1 MTSTTDGTDHLSA
14 RWRIAPSIPVAIG
27 VTMAYS
33 IVFVGIAASSAIPY
47 GEWFAT
53 APNAWR
59 AAVLPL
65 LGGAVVLVTFLA
77 WARRDGVFR
86 DPGRLAM
93 TAVLWAATAIF
104 AGCFLIRLLFVGWNR
119 LTPGLLVACA
129 AAGVLVGFC
138 EEVLFRGIVLRAL
151 RNGTRPEAWAVL
163 ASAVCFGL
171 FHLTNII
178 NGSPLEAVLPQVAIA
193 AVSGAVLYLFR
204 RGTGMLLAGMVAH
217 GLWDFSLFVPGAG
230 TTTAAVISVSFTVL
244 VVIVGVV
251 VLIAII
257 VRDRGT
263 VMTPAGV
270 RTGPA
275 AAVP

>member
-1 MTSTTDGTDHLSA
+1 MGPPTPPA
-14 RWRIAPSIPVAIG
+14 RWRIAPSVPVAVG
-27 VTMAYS
+27 VTIAYC
-33 IVFVGIAASSAIPY
+33 IVFVGIAASSGIPY

-77 WARRDGVFR
+77 WARWDGVFR

-93 TAVLWAATAIF
+93 SAVLWAATAIF
-104 AGCFLIRLLFVGWNR
+104 AGCFLIRLLFVGWDR
-119 LTPGLLVACA
+119 LTPGLLVTCA

-151 RNGTRPEAWAVL
+151 RNGTRPEAWVVL
-163 ASAVCFGL
+163 ASSVWFGL

-178 NGSPLEAVLPQVAIA
+178 NGSPLSGVLPQVAVA
-193 AVSGAVLYLFR
+193 TVSGAVLYLFR
-204 RGTGMLLAGMVAH
+204 RGTGILLAGMAAH
-217 GLWDFSLFVPGAG
+217 GLWDFSLFLPAGA
-230 TTTAAVISVSFTVL
+230 TTTASVISLSFTVL
-244 VVIVGVV
+244 VVIVGVSVLVAV
-251 VLIAII
+251 V
-257 VRDRGT
+257 VRDRRT
-263 VMTPAGV
+263 VMTPEGV

-275 AAVP
+275 PAAP